1 MRKIFVFICLINV
14 GFTWSQFTPAENEM
28 MEIVKKNG
36 ANVPSSIFLDS
47 SVVKHMQVANTT
59 SWRHIWS
66 DIDDSIKHVMQF
78 YDIRLQFESNKEA
91 LKFHKKYLGLNSEFG
106 PRIKKHGLKY
116 EGAEAF
122 YVYSGSK
129 AYSQMMEPYGF
140 QILCYLFVVDNYF
153 VKLYV
158 TCLTE
163 YTPTKFQSFVTEAI
177 SRIKKIQ

>member
-1 MRKIFVFICLINV
+1 MRKILVYVCLIYS
-14 GFTWSQFTPAENEM
+14 GFSWGQFSPAENEM

-36 ANVPSSIFLDS
+36 ANIPSSVFLDS
-47 SVVKHMQVANTT
+47 LIVKHMQIANTT

-66 DIDDSIKHVMQF
+66 DVDDSIKHVMQF
-78 YDIRLQFESNKEA
+78 YDIRLKFDSNKEA

-106 PRIKKHGLKY
+106 PRIKRHGVNFDD
-116 EGAEAF
+116 AEAF
-122 YVYSGSK
+122 YVFSGSK
-129 AYSQMMEPYGF
+129 VYSKMMEPYGF

-163 YTPTKFQSFVTEAI
+163 YTPLEFQGFVTEAI
-177 SRIKKIQ
+177 GRIKKL

>member
-1 MRKIFVFICLINV
+1 MKKIIVFICLLNT
-14 GFTWSQFTPAENEM
+14 GSLWSQFTSAENEM

-36 ANVPSSIFLDS
+36 ANVPPSAFLDS
-47 SVVKHMQVANTT
+47 STVKGMQIANTA

-66 DIDDSIKHVMQF
+66 DDANDSIKHVMQF
-78 YDIRLQFESNKEA
+78 YDIRLKFDSNKEA

-106 PRIKKHGLKY
+106 PRIRKHGVNHN
-116 EGAEAF
+116 GTDAF

-129 AYSQMMEPYGF
+129 AYNKMMEPYGF
-140 QILCYLFVVDNYF
+140 KIICYLFVVDNYF

-163 YTPTKFQSFVTEAI
+163 YQPTKFQNFVDESI
-177 SRIKKIQ
+177 RRIKNI